1 MDTIVSIIIAT
12 FNSGKLIKTALDS
25 IRNQSYQNWECLI
38 IDGVSKDE
46 TISILEEYQSL
57 DKRFRYISEPDKGI
71 YDALNKGV
79 SLAKG
84 EWIYVLGSDD
94 TITKDGLFRMMNN
107 NDVCDVKCG
116 NIIFNNNGSLKYNKS
131 TSNLNQLRK
140 NMIYS
145 HQAII
150 MKKKIF
156 EEIGYFNL
164 EYSISADYDLILRAY
179 LNGYRFQYYDIF
191 LAIFNV
197 GGYSNVLFN
206 TDLFRI
212 RKTLHSVSTLTNLY
226 LFLRRTLG
234 IIFKSIN
241 NLYIYYSVCSL
252 IKANICSYKKYNA
265 KNIRLSYVIIIK

>member
-131 TSNLNQLRK
+131 ASNLNQLRK

-234 IIFKSIN
+234 ILFKSI
-241 NLYIYYSVCSL
+241 
-252 IKANICSYKKYNA
+252 K
-265 KNIRLSYVIIIK
+265 